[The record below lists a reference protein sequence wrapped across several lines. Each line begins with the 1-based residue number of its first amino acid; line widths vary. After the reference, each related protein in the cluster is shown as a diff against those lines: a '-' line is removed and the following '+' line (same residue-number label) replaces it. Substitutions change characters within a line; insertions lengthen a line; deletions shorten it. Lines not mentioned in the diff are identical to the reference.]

1 LSEQPLKV
9 YLDSMTRYA
18 AAMEDLSAGFG
29 RTRQQ
34 LVDADVTE
42 DSFGLLDASRDA
54 AKVYEQRTT
63 DGLEVLATGV
73 DVFSDMAV
81 AFRQMRDS
89 YQASDAEGAKR
100 LGAGG

>member
-1 LSEQPLKV
+1 MSDQPLKV
-9 YLDSMTRYA
+9 YLDSMTRYSV
-18 AAMEDLSAGFG
+18 AMEELSAGFG
-29 RTRQQ
+29 RTRQT

-54 AKVYEQRTT
+54 AAVYEQRTT

-73 DVFSDMAV
+73 DVFADMAV
-81 AFRQMRDS
+81 AFRQMRDA
-89 YQASDAEGAKR
+89 YQASDQAGANR